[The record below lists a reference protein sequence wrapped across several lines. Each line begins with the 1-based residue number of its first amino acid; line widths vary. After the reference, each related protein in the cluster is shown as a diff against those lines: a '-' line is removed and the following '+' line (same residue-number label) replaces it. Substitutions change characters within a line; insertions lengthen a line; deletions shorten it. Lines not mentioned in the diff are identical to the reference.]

1 MSGDIIRPN
10 SISQLMPN
18 MKNINLT
25 FIVLDIG
32 QSRRTPQGHDVRTI
46 RVADPT
52 GSVLMG
58 VWNDVGDN
66 IFAGDIWR
74 LRNGFT
80 TIFKGSLSLSY
91 GKMGELLKT
100 GEFFMVYSEVP
111 NMSEYNAEYA
121 AKFPSNRKGSPDDE
135 TAGNGQG
142 GNGNVQRSH
151 SATGIHRPVKRPAQ
165 SSGQYRRDNIA
176 NKNARNS

>member
-1 MSGDIIRPN
+1 MFN
-10 SISQLMPN
+10 
-18 MKNINLT
+18 
-25 FIVLDIG
+25 F
-32 QSRRTPQGHDVRTI
+32 
-46 RVADPT
+46 
-52 GSVLMG
+52 
-58 VWNDVGDN
+58 
-66 IFAGDIWR
+66 
-74 LRNGFT
+74 RNGFT

-142 GNGNVQRSH
+142 GKLFSFPTKISRMFLL
-151 SATGIHRPVKRPAQ
+151 PVLI
-165 SSGQYRRDNIA
+165 SLIYSF
-176 NKNARNS
+176 